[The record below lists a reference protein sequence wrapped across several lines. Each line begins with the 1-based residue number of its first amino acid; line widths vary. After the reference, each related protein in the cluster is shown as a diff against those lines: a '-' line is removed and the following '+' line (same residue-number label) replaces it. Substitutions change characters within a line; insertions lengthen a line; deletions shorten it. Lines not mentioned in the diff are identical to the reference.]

1 MYVGFI
7 GKLFLRML
15 KCVIIPLIIPSLIAS
30 IGKRQQHWSF
40 SLKRNLCAEVFSTF
54 KNGYFGHVSLGK
66 PQKKFLF

>member
-30 IGKRQQHWSF
+30 IGKQQQQQQMAIF
-40 SLKRNLCAEVFSTF
+40 TPF
-54 KNGYFGHVSLGK
+54 KKTTVLQAMVLH
-66 PQKKFLF
+66 